1 MGPNKSNGVAFYNML
16 AAFINFERRDI
27 FLAAVFLW
35 IIRFLAALSIID
47 LALFNLVSAASFD
60 SAPDDNRTSLVRC
73 FILVLSALLRM
84 RRFSFWRVRFS
95 ADL

>member
-1 MGPNKSNGVAFYNML
+1 MACYNMP

-35 IIRFLAALSIID
+35 IIRFLAALSMMD
-47 LALFNLVSAASFD
+47 LVAANFVNAASCD
-60 SAPDDNRTSLVRC
+60 PALDDNRTSLVRC
-73 FILVLSALLRM
+73 FILVFNVLLRI